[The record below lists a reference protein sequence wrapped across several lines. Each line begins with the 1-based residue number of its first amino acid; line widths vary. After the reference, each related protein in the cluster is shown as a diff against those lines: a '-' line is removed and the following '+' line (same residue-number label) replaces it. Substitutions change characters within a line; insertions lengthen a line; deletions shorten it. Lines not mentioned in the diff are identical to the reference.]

1 MCIRHKDRNDYV
13 GAIVL
18 DNLREAGAGAGKPAE
33 PTVKIRVLINPGIN
47 VAPNVRRAIDS
58 ENVSATHDL
67 IYYAERFREK
77 IATFDRRLRRDLG
90 ESVADSA
97 SGAVM
102 ALAESSGKN
111 EDFFHGGR
119 RRGSLMDNCGGQSTL
134 ATP

>member
-1 MCIRHKDRNDYV
+1 MCIRHKDRNDYG
-13 GAIVL
+13 GAIAL

-33 PTVKIRVLINPGIN
+33 PVVKIRVLIDPGIN
-47 VAPNVRRAIDS
+47 VRPYVGGAIDGEEIHAPDKLVDRS
-58 ENVSATHDL
+58 EC
-67 IYYAERFREK
+67 FREK
-77 IATFDRRLRRDLG
+77 IAAFDGRLWRDLG
-90 ESVADSA
+90 ESIADCT

-119 RRGSLMDNCGGQSTL
+119 RRGSLMDNWAGQSTL